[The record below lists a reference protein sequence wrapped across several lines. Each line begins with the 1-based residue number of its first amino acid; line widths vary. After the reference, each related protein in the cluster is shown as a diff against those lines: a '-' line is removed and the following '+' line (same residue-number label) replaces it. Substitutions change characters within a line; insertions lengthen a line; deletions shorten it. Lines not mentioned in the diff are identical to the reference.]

1 MFNEM
6 DIDRSLHA
14 PITMARNGLL
24 LSRSCCVVVLCETVF
39 RKCKWSSFYVQIA
52 WFLKFEEQNN
62 VQMKLV

>member
-24 LSRSCCVVVLCETVF
+24 LSRSCCVVLCETVLESVSGHHF
-39 RKCKWSSFYVQIA
+39 MY
-52 WFLKFEEQNN
+52 
-62 VQMKLV
+62 KLHGF